1 MLFMMRWRYSRTFSQ
16 NPGNRIRALSIPQ
29 RRATKNPTALVR
41 TYGVSVRRR
50 ADPERIGSVAGIAGP
65 PT

>member
-29 RRATKNPTALVR
+29 RRTVKIPPSKLGP
-41 TYGVSVRRR
+41 YGVSVRRR